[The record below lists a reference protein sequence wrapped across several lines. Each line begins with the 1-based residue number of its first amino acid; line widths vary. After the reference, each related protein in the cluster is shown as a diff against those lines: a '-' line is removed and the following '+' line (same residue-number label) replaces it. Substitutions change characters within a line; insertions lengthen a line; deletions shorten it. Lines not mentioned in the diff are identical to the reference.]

1 MINIAK
7 GSEAK
12 EWAMKKIIECFG
24 QENVVL
30 ADKKLYINT
39 KEDGMPI
46 QVCVALTCPKTMVGV
61 SSSTTPSNSAFSG
74 GLDFES
80 MGAATAA
87 PEPFKPAEIT
97 AEERQTVQDL
107 MRALGL

>member
-1 MINIAK
+1 MARGNQ
-7 GSEAK
+7 AK
-12 EWAMKKIIECFG
+12 EWAMNKIIECFG

-46 QVCVALTCPKTMVGV
+46 QVCVALTCPKNLVGID
-61 SSSTTPSNSAFSG
+61 STSTPSNSAFSG

-80 MGAATAA
+80 MGVATAA
-87 PEPFKPAEIT
+87 PDPFKPAEIT

-107 MRALGL
+107 MRSLGL